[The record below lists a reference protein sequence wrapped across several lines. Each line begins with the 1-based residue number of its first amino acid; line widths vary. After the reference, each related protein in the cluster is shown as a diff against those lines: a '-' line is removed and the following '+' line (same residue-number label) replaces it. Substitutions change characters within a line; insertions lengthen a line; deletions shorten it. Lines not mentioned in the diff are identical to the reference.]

1 MRLNSLYS
9 TLFGF
14 SNFSENSYPSIILME
29 PSIWQMLSKHDP
41 NSTDDPIS
49 ADDSIPDLSK
59 SS

>member
-1 MRLNSLYS
+1 
-9 TLFGF
+9 
-14 SNFSENSYPSIILME
+14 ME